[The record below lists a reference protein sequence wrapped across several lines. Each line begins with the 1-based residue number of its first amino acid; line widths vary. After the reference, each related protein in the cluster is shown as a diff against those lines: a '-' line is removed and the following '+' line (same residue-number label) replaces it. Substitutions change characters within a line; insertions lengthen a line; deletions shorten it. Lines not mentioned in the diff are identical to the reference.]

1 MTNKVESLEAQIFR
15 LLERKWFYENE
26 IAKLNKAIQVKTK
39 ELLEARKEAEGQKEE
54 TPSDKT
60 DKEE

>member
-39 ELLEARKEAEGQKEE
+39 ELLEARKEAEEQKEE